1 MSSGAVSPQ
10 LMLHAYAQGIF
21 PMAENAEDPELFW
34 VDPKRRGILP
44 LDGFHISRSLRRF
57 LHGHDITATL
67 NCAFDRVLHHCADRE
82 ETWINPTLHA
92 NYTALNEM
100 GCCHSLEVWDNGDL
114 LGGVFGIAIGGV
126 FCGESMFS
134 CRTNGSKVALAFL
147 TTHLRNC
154 GFGLFD
160 TQFITDHSPNLW
172 VRLKSA
178 GLSIAADWQKLW
190 PCPPPS
196 PTQPLPNVHNVLQR
210 RTQTS

>member
-1 MSSGAVSPQ
+1 MSFGAVSPQ

-21 PMAENAEDPELFW
+21 PMAENAEDRELFW

-44 LDGFHISRSLRRF
+44 LERFHISRSLRRF
-57 LHGHDITATL
+57 LHGHNITATL
-67 NCAFDRVLHHCADRE
+67 NSAFDRVLQHCADRE

-134 CRTNGSKVALAFL
+134 HRTNGSKV
-147 TTHLRNC
+147 
-154 GFGLFD
+154 
-160 TQFITDHSPNLW
+160 P
-172 VRLKSA
+172 
-178 GLSIAADWQKLW
+178 W
-190 PCPPPS
+190 PF
-196 PTQPLPNVHNVLQR
+196 
-210 RTQTS
+210 

>member
-1 MSSGAVSPQ
+1 
-10 LMLHAYAQGIF
+10 MLHAYAQGIF
-21 PMAENAEDPELFW
+21 PMAENAEDHDLFW

-57 LHGHDITATL
+57 LHGHKITATL
-67 NCAFDRVLHHCADRE
+67 NQAFDSVLQHCADRE

-100 GCCHSLEVWDNGDL
+100 GCCHSLEVWDDGAL

-134 CRTNGSKVALAFL
+134 RRTNGSKAALAFL

-154 GFGLFD
+154 GFALFD
-160 TQFITDHSPNLW
+160 TQFITD
-172 VRLKSA
+172 
-178 GLSIAADWQKLW
+178 
-190 PCPPPS
+190 
-196 PTQPLPNVHNVLQR
+196 QPLPDVHNVLQR

>member
-1 MSSGAVSPQ
+1 MSFGAVSPQ

-21 PMAENAEDPELFW
+21 PMAENAEDHDLFW

-57 LHGHDITATL
+57 LHGHKITATL
-67 NCAFDRVLHHCADRE
+67 NQAFDSVLQHCADRE

-92 NYTALNEM
+92 TYTALNEM
-100 GCCHSLEVWDNGDL
+100 GCCHSLEVWDDGAL

-134 CRTNGSKVALAFL
+134 RRTNGSKAALAFL

-154 GFGLFD
+154 GFALFD
-160 TQFITDHSPNLW
+160 TQFITDHLQTLGALEISRAQYRS
-172 VRLKSA
+172 RLA
-178 GLSIAADWQKLW
+178 EALALPATITA
-190 PCPPPS
+190 
-196 PTQPLPNVHNVLQR
+196 QPLPDVHNVLQR

>member
-1 MSSGAVSPQ
+1 MSFGAVSPQ

-21 PMAENAEDPELFW
+21 PMAENAEDHDLFW

-82 ETWINPTLHA
+82 ETWINPTLNA

-114 LGGVFGIAIGGV
+114 IGGVFGIAIGGV

-134 CRTNGSKVALAFL
+134 GRTNGSKVALAFL

-160 TQFITDHSPNLW
+160 TQFITDHLQTLGALEISRAQYRS
-172 VRLKSA
+172 RLA
-178 GLSIAADWQKLW
+178 EALALPAAITD
-190 PCPPPS
+190 
-196 PTQPLPNVHNVLQR
+196 QPLPNVHNVLQR